1 MERQPPVCYTH
12 VDGVAGVVLTMI
24 VHCVTMIVVLQ
35 TCYTHIDGVAGDND
49 SDDYDNGDN
58 DV

>member
-12 VDGVAGVVLTMI
+12 VDRVAGVVLMMI
-24 VHCVTMIVVLQ
+24 VHSVTMIVVLQ
-35 TCYTHIDGVAGDND
+35 TCYTHIDGDND

>member
-12 VDGVAGVVLTMI
+12 VDRVAGVVLTMI
-24 VHCVTMIVVLQ
+24 VHSVTMIVVLQ
-35 TCYTHIDGVAGDND
+35 TCEAHVDRVAGDND